1 MFLLPTGGRE
11 AVSAADSRYL
21 NLLSDQNQHFVKKFT
36 VNLHDGDRL
45 SYTQAEELSLATV
58 HRSQQL
64 YTAEQWLSCKKEVG
78 ERYPFPF
85 PPSLPSAPPFSLP
98 CREAAL

>member
-85 PPSLPSAPPFSLP
+85 SSFSSFCSPFFPPLP
-98 CREAAL
+98 